1 MMRRARRLGPS
12 LLVCLLLPLLYAQN
26 FSDIKFELTANKYM
40 FTQGPAWSAAGNY
53 LIFSD
58 IPSDRL
64 LKWVPGHDAEVYRED
79 AHGPSGNAFDSHD
92 RLYTCETRARRVTRT
107 AKTGQVEVIAS
118 QWDGKKLN
126 APSGIAIGKSDHV
139 YFTDPAFGE
148 QQDHR
153 DLDFYGV
160 YHIPPKG
167 PMKLA
172 AKWSTRPNGVALS
185 PNSRVLYVSAPD
197 DHAIRAYDLDKE
209 GEASNERVFVAKVE
223 GVPGGM
229 RTDEKGNLYVASNG
243 ILVFHP
249 DGKLA
254 ASIPLRERPSNC
266 AFGMPDGM
274 TFFVT
279 ARGNLYR
286 AKVDVKGIF

>member
-1 MMRRARRLGPS
+1 MRRALRLGP
-12 LLVCLLLPLLYAQN
+12 CLLAAAALALVSAQD
-26 FSDIKFELTANKYM
+26 FSGVKLELTAKDYM
-40 FTQGPAWSAAGNY
+40 YTQGPAWSAAGNY

-64 LKWVPGHDAEVYRED
+64 IKWVPGHDPEVFRKD

-92 RLYTCETRARRVTRT
+92 RLYTCETRSRRVTRT
-107 AKTGQVEVIAS
+107 AKNGQIDTIAAEW
-118 QWDGKKLN
+118 QGKKLN
-126 APSGIAIGKSDHV
+126 APSGIVIGRSAHV

-153 DLDFYGV
+153 ELDFYGV
-160 YHIPPKG
+160 YHVPPKG

-172 AKWSTRPNGVALS
+172 VKWNTRPNGIALS
-185 PNSRVLYVSAPD
+185 PNGRTLYVSAPD

-209 GEASNERVFVAKVE
+209 GDASNERIFASKIE

-229 RTDEKGNLYVASNG
+229 HADEKGNLYVAANG

-254 ASIPLRERPSNC
+254 ATIPVHDRPSNC
-266 AFGMPDGM
+266 AFGGPDA
-274 TFFVT
+274 TWFFIT
-279 ARGNLYR
+279 ARGNLFR
-286 AKVDVKGIF
+286 TKVDVKGIY